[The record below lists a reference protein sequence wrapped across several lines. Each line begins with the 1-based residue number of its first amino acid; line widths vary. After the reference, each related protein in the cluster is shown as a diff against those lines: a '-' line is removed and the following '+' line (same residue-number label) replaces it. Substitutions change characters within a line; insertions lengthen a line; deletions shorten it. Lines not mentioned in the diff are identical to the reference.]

1 MKQKIMRSG
10 GSLVVT
16 IPAFFVN
23 EVGIRVGD
31 QVEVQIAPGRGQV
44 VYKFSGA
51 AQLPLSKNLLK
62 KKMASHRIVIS

>member
-16 IPAFFVN
+16 VPADFVKA
-23 EVGIRVGD
+23 VGIKIGD
-31 QVEVQIAPGRGQV
+31 EVEVKAVTEKGKVI
-44 VYKFSGA
+44 YKFSGV

-62 KKMASHRIVIS
+62 KKRLHRRKKR